1 MRSRK
6 WKKTSAR
13 NETVTSSWK
22 SVENGK
28 REKDTIE
35 IIGARENILPLSNIS
50 TIEVVAAASG
60 PAFERASAAY
70 VEVQPLFPITNNNI
84 WHLKY

>member
-6 WKKTSAR
+6 WEKTSAR
-13 NETVTSSWK
+13 NETVTFSWK

-28 REKDTIE
+28 REKDTKSE

-70 VEVQPLFPITNNNI
+70 VEVQPLFPITNRAFGI
-84 WHLKY
+84 